1 MKKFVLTIIVLAIGL
16 NAMTAHKNYR
26 AVPFS
31 KATLLKSG
39 DQKLYCSVCGMTLPM
54 FYRTNHAADHD
65 HIHDQYC
72 SITCMI
78 EDGVVNGK
86 KLSNFRVVDNTTLKF
101 IPSKDAY
108 FVVGSKKPGTMSMVS
123 KYAFASK
130 EEAMEFA
137 SQFGGEVTD
146 FAGALKAAK
155 EGVAKDDKM
164 IAKKQAMMAKK
175 GQMIYTNKC
184 QKIDDKFDSI
194 AKAKA
199 YIVSHKSCQGLNGK
213 QLQAVGIYLFRR

>member
-1 MKKFVLTIIVLAIGL
+1 VLEA
-16 NAMTAHKNYR
+16 N
-26 AVPFS
+26 S
-31 KATLLKSG
+31 
-39 DQKLYCSVCGMTLPM
+39 
-54 FYRTNHAADHD
+54 
-65 HIHDQYC
+65 
-72 SITCMI
+72 
-78 EDGVVNGK
+78 
-86 KLSNFRVVDNTTLKF
+86 LKF
-101 IPSKDAY
+101 IDAKKAY
-108 FVVGSKKPGTMSMVS
+108 YVVGSSKKGTMSMVS
-123 KYAFASK
+123 KNALASK

-194 AKAKA
+194 AEAKA
-199 YIVSHKSCQGLNGK
+199 YVVSHKSCQGLNGK